1 MIAQDA
7 GRLRPAAA
15 HHLTYHHG
23 LEVVFTDTGF
33 VSCPAAFQE
42 PRFREPT
49 VEETARPRRTL
60 GETPSAVVAFEAD
73 GGGPEPVSCL
83 TAAEDPEIRPGFV
96 PGHPRAGAQAVPGPR
111 DWPGPPLPTD

>member
-60 GETPSAVVAFEAD
+60 GETPS
-73 GGGPEPVSCL
+73 PWSRSKR
-83 TAAEDPEIRPGFV
+83 TAADRSRSP
-96 PGHPRAGAQAVPGPR
+96 A
-111 DWPGPPLPTD
+111 